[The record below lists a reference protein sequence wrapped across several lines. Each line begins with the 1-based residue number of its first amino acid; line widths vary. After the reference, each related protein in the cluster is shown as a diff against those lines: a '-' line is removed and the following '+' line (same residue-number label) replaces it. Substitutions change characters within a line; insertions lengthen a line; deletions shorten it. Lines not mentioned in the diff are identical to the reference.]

1 MNDKKIWDYLIE
13 KIGNPFGVAG
23 LMGNLYAESA
33 LNPRNL
39 QQSFERKLGMTDDS
53 YTQAVDYGTYTGF
66 VRDGA
71 GYGLA
76 QWTYWSRKEKLLT
89 FAKVAG
95 KSIGDLDMQL
105 DFLWNEL
112 QGYSKVLKAIREAKS
127 VRAASDAV
135 LTQYERPANQS
146 ESVQIKRASF
156 GQKYFDKYAS
166 GNAGAETSGGEKTV
180 AIKRMPIAQFVKELE
195 AALKRGD
202 GYIMGSR
209 GQNPRTGY
217 LDLNVT
223 KVRSSWKENGY
234 YFTQYSGKQ
243 RTQALTWRKKCTRVW
258 DCNGMAEG
266 IYELFSGVNIDSK
279 ARYNYSGW
287 CGIKGKGLIPAKYRV
302 PGAAVFWSNSGAG
315 SIHHVAYLYKPVKE
329 GHPEGDW
336 YIIEAKGVMYGV
348 VKSKLYSRKPNFWG
362 IMDKYF
368 DYSATVAAPEET
380 TVVVAPTLG
389 SRVLKNGSEGE
400 DVKQMQTALIR
411 LGYDLGKWGT
421 DGDFGDCTEA
431 AVEAFQLD
439 HGIKVNGK
447 LDAATLAALEAAITV
462 LDTPVEAPRYV
473 VIEGG
478 KCYVR
483 TAPNTSGDKLGVAH
497 EGDKLLFGGQID
509 EETRWLL
516 VQYTPKGASA
526 PTNAWV
532 SGKYGRLV
540 E

>member
-180 AIKRMPIAQFVKELE
+180 AIKRMPIVQFVKELE

-315 SIHHVAYLYKPVKE
+315 SIHHVAYLYKPVKD

-348 VKSKLYSRKPNFWG
+348 VKSKLNSRKPNFWG

-411 LGYDLGKWGT
+411 LGYDLGKWGA

-447 LDAATLAALEAAITV
+447 LDAATLAALEAAITA
-462 LDTPVEAPRYV
+462 LDTPAEAPRYV

-509 EETRWLL
+509 EETLWLL
-516 VQYTPKGASA
+516 VQYTPKGANA
-526 PTNAWV
+526 PVNGWV

>member
-1 MNDKKIWDYLIE
+1 M
-13 KIGNPFGVAG
+13 
-23 LMGNLYAESA
+23 
-33 LNPRNL
+33 
-39 QQSFERKLGMTDDS
+39 
-53 YTQAVDYGTYTGF
+53 
-66 VRDGA
+66 
-71 GYGLA
+71 A
-76 QWTYWSRKEKLLT
+76 QR
-89 FAKVAG
+89 
-95 KSIGDLDMQL
+95 
-105 DFLWNEL
+105 
-112 QGYSKVLKAIREAKS
+112 
-127 VRAASDAV
+127 
-135 LTQYERPANQS
+135 
-146 ESVQIKRASF
+146 
-156 GQKYFDKYAS
+156 
-166 GNAGAETSGGEKTV
+166 V
-180 AIKRMPIAQFVKELE
+180 AIALFVKELE

-202 GYIMGSR
+202 GYIMASY

-217 LDLNVT
+217 LDLNET
-223 KVRSSWKENGY
+223 KVKSSWKENGWY
-234 YFTQYSGKQ
+234 YTQYSGKK
-243 RTQALTWRKKCTRVW
+243 REQALKWRQKCTRVW

-266 IYELFSGVNIDSK
+266 IYEIHTGICIN
-279 ARYNYSGW
+279 ARARNNYASW
-287 CGIKGKGLIPAKYRV
+287 CGVKGKGMIPAKYRV
-302 PGAAVFWSNSGAG
+302 PGAAVFWSDSSAG

-380 TVVVAPTLG
+380 TVVVTPTLG

-411 LGYDLGKWGT
+411 LGYDLGKWGA

-478 KCYVR
+478 QCYVR